1 MSHESQTGELFKRL
15 DIFIGEWRLEAPA
28 FPIPTEL
35 ADDAR
40 AIFEWTLDGTF
51 LLERSYI
58 PGPAAPNGLCLVGL
72 DGDDGYTQHYFDSRG
87 IARVYAMTFDGRD
100 WTLERTAPDFTPLSF
115 HQRWFGTFSTD
126 RTRIEGAGNPRRTAA
141 RGNSTSNSPTIASRR
156 SRARGGP
163 EPLSRISRSG
173 VWRRS
178 RRGPRRA
185 VRRRVCRARAR
196 P

>member
-1 MSHESQTGELFKRL
+1 MPHESQTGELFKRL

-40 AIFEWTLDGTF
+40 ATFEWTLDGTF

-58 PGPAAPNGLCLVGL
+58 PGPAAPDGLCLVGL

-100 WTLERTAPDFTPLSF
+100 WTLER
-115 HQRWFGTFSTD
+115 
-126 RTRIEGAGNPRRTAA
+126 N
-141 RGNSTSNSPTIASRR
+141 
-156 SRARGGP
+156 RARLHTAQLP
-163 EPLSRISRSG
+163 PTLVRNVQHRPHQN
-173 VWRRS
+173 
-178 RRGPRRA
+178 RGRWESSPDGSTWE
-185 VRRRVCRARAR
+185 
-196 P
+196 

>member
-58 PGPAAPNGLCLVGL
+58 PGPAAPDGLCLVGL

-100 WTLERTAPDFTPLSF
+100 WTLERNAPDSTPLSF

-126 RTRIEGAGNPRRTAA
+126 RTRIEGRWESSPDGSTWELDFELTYHRIAAESSKGWPRTTFQDQSFGGLAA
-141 RGNSTSNSPTIASRR
+141 
-156 SRARGGP
+156 
-163 EPLSRISRSG
+163 
-173 VWRRS
+173 
-178 RRGPRRA
+178 
-185 VRRRVCRARAR
+185 
-196 P
+196 